1 MSLVFDSSA
10 PLAWI
15 YGDEV
20 TDAIRQYF
28 DTVAFVPAP
37 WRLEVANRLT
47 VAVHRERIDAEFRR
61 AALDDL
67 MLLNIK
73 AGVHTDV
80 YA

>member
-1 MSLVFDSSA
+1 LVFDSSA

-20 TDAIRQYF
+20 TDAIHQLF
-28 DTVAFVPAP
+28 DTVALVPAP

-47 VAVHRERIDAEFRR
+47 VAMHRGRIDAEFRR

-67 MLLNIK
+67 VLLNIK
-73 AGVHTDV
+73 TGVHTDMH
-80 YA
+80 A